1 VPNTPPPLLGF
12 NNNVRHRGRVFH
24 IQTEDSGTKRPHV
37 TTHLFADG
45 GRILK
50 SVRTD
55 YAEHVGLPEMS
66 ATVKRLMKEQHKAMF
81 VALRSGELDS
91 VIESV
96 FGPVSA
102 PEQPP
107 AEADPAPPAQPVD
120 TDARVLPTPEELAA
134 RIATPL
140 PKEWQRPAEAP
151 VAGVLEEPEP
161 APPTRP
167 ATVPPSSVPRI
178 PTPPPPSQSIDQAVQ
193 AMAEKAAGLPPRSST
208 PIQGSALTAP
218 SPLQKR
224 RAADSQP
231 GRYSISRP
239 PAIFGDAPVPDSRSI
254 FGDPLIGEKSLD
266 EVILSYLAEDLEK

>member
-1 VPNTPPPLLGF
+1 MPNTPPPLLGF
-12 NNNVRHRGRVFH
+12 NNNVRHHGRVFH

-55 YAEHVGLPEMS
+55 YAEHVGLPEMG

-81 VALRSGELDS
+81 VALRSGELDPM
-91 VIESV
+91 IETV
-96 FGPVSA
+96 FGAASS

-107 AEADPAPPAQPVD
+107 PDAPAAAVARPVD
-120 TDARVLPTPEELAA
+120 ADARALPTPEELAL
-134 RIATPL
+134 RISTPI
-140 PKEWQRPAEAP
+140 PQEWQRADEPAA
-151 VAGVLEEPEP
+151 AAAIDEP

-167 ATVPPSSVPRI
+167 ATLPPSSGPRI

-193 AMAEKAAGLPPRSST
+193 AMAEKAAGLPPRTST
-208 PIQGSALTAP
+208 PIQGSALAAP

-224 RAADSQP
+224 RAAADSQP

-239 PAIFGDAPVPDSRSI
+239 PAIFGDAPAPDNRSI

>member
-1 VPNTPPPLLGF
+1 M
-12 NNNVRHRGRVFH
+12 
-24 IQTEDSGTKRPHV
+24 
-37 TTHLFADG
+37 FADG

-50 SVRTD
+50 TRRTD
-55 YAEHVGLPEMS
+55 YSEHVGSPDM
-66 ATVKRLMKEQHKAMF
+66 AAVVQRLMKEQHKGMF
-81 VALRSGELDS
+81 VALRSGELDP

-102 PEQPP
+102 PEQPALDAGAAP
-107 AEADPAPPAQPVD
+107 TAEPVD
-120 TDARVLPTPEELAA
+120 ASARVLPSPEELAA

-140 PKEWQRPAEAP
+140 PKEWQRAAEPA
-151 VAGVLEEPEP
+151 VAAALEEPVP
-161 APPTRP
+161 TPPTRP
-167 ATVPPSSVPRI
+167 ATLPPSSVPRI
-178 PTPPPPSQSIDQAVQ
+178 PTPPPPSHSIDQAVQ

-208 PIQGSALTAP
+208 PIQGSALAAP

-224 RAADSQP
+224 RAAADSQP

-239 PAIFGDAPVPDSRSI
+239 PAIFGDAPAPDNRSI